1 MAGPETEVDY
11 DFSGVTGENPGV
23 SLGEVIHL
31 NDRVRGIADISVQRG
46 RFGKLRTSIERYTEN
61 GLSVGLQFAGPRRVR
76 MIISEHPDLI
86 KRTAAVAGIAGATIA
101 AGVIYMH
108 EVHHKNNQK

>member
-1 MAGPETEVDY
+1 
-11 DFSGVTGENPGV
+11 
-23 SLGEVIHL
+23 
-31 NDRVRGIADISVQRG
+31 
-46 RFGKLRTSIERYTEN
+46 
-61 GLSVGLQFAGPRRVR
+61 